1 MNENEF
7 RTRYAASQSPVEAS
21 PELKQRAVCNAL
33 QEGTAQ
39 HAGSQA
45 PAKGAAPAKRPAR
58 RRPRPTS
65 RTAGFSVGA
74 ASLARRWAPAAA
86 ACLVAGALAV
96 AGIPALT
103 SSLSGSPA
111 ITLDEAAA
119 RCGFSVRAY
128 ASDGSAPL
136 APGEGGT
143 VAFDRDLGYRFRG
156 GDDYKVSGFF
166 SGCLFHVEGEGIVRV
181 QAHLTGGALYRVTF
195 EDGPTDPDDP
205 RMGELASWKPTSRGT
220 GEYYGGYDFVGSAM
234 RDGES
239 KLSLAKLMGATIDVS
254 ADDDPGIADGTTSFG
269 LWTNEGEVPEDVFND
284 SQSPVID
291 LFDGQTLTVT
301 VTFEDGS
308 TSTQA
313 IELHVANFE
322 TEMVDG
328 APRLTPRLAADDA
341 EASTSA
347 KSLYGTVVEAGN
359 GPFPFPLD
367 DANDR
372 ADEVLPASIIERQDD
387 TWRATVEVDG
397 AHVDATLP
405 ENALTAADGE
415 IPFDFGY
422 ENPDYSYTN
431 AESPQ
436 RLTAQLAMSSPSL
449 SLSDTLPGGKTLGDC
464 LFVIGGW
471 LGNARYLDKCSREV
485 WGYGYN
491 DDGTLTSN
499 DYRYASTTVTVRNL
513 GDTAVPVWTSVL
525 YEFALRND
533 DGTLDVVRTGY
544 DLDFEASGDT
554 LPSDNPQHVVIAPG
568 GTVQLTMVR
577 VLPTYVLESDNLV
590 LVPTDNGSL
599 FSHAFALGR
608 QM

>member
-1 MNENEF
+1 M
-7 RTRYAASQSPVEAS
+7 
-21 PELKQRAVCNAL
+21 
-33 QEGTAQ
+33 
-39 HAGSQA
+39 
-45 PAKGAAPAKRPAR
+45 
-58 RRPRPTS
+58 
-65 RTAGFSVGA
+65 
-74 ASLARRWAPAAA
+74 
-86 ACLVAGALAV
+86 
-96 AGIPALT
+96 
-103 SSLSGSPA
+103 
-111 ITLDEAAA
+111 
-119 RCGFSVRAY
+119 
-128 ASDGSAPL
+128 
-136 APGEGGT
+136 
-143 VAFDRDLGYRFRG
+143 
-156 GDDYKVSGFF
+156 
-166 SGCLFHVEGEGIVRV
+166 EGEGIVRV

-269 LWTNEGEVPEDVFND
+269 LWTNEGEVPADVFND

>member
-7 RTRYAASQSPVEAS
+7 RTRYAASQSHVEAS

-33 QEGTAQ
+33 QEGAAQ
-39 HAGSQA
+39 YAGSQA
-45 PAKGAAPAKRPAR
+45 PAKGAVSAKRPTR
-58 RRPRPTS
+58 RRPRPVS
-65 RTAGFSVGA
+65 RTAGHSVGA

-96 AGIPALT
+96 AGIPAFT
-103 SSLSGSPA
+103 SSLSGSPT

-205 RMGELASWKPTSRGT
+205 RMGELASWKPTARGT
-220 GEYYGGYDFVGSAM
+220 GEHYGGYDFVGSAM

-269 LWTNEGEVPEDVFND
+269 LWTNEGEVPENAANNPE
-284 SQSPVID
+284 SPVID

-328 APRLTPRLAADDA
+328 TPRLTPRLAADDA
-341 EASTSA
+341 EAGTSA

-367 DANDR
+367 DANNR
-372 ADEVLPASIIERQDD
+372 ADEVLPADTLERAEETRPVSMFSNGEPHAATLANTVMYDAGEIAAIQLRPPYEQGDDERQLAVGPVSI
-387 TWRATVEVDG
+387 TRAATPPSGKTPDEFVEV
-397 AHVDATLP
+397 A
-405 ENALTAADGE
+405 N
-415 IPFDFGY
+415 
-422 ENPDYSYTN
+422 
-431 AESPQ
+431 
-436 RLTAQLAMSSPSL
+436 
-449 SLSDTLPGGKTLGDC
+449 
-464 LFVIGGW
+464 GW
-471 LGNARYLDKCSREV
+471 LGNLAYFSKCTQER
-485 WGYGYN
+485 YGYAFN
-491 DDGTLTSN
+491 DDGTLT
-499 DYRYASTTVTVRNL
+499 DQGFCYLEATFTVTNPNEESIELNSRDMGSFGLANEEGRL
-513 GDTAVPVWTSVL
+513 LAIDTS
-525 YEFALRND
+525 YF
-533 DGTLDVVRTGY
+533 TLDMAVSGDAET
-544 DLDFEASGDT
+544 DLDDPRCFT
-554 LPSDNPQHVVIAPG
+554 IAPG
-568 GTVQLTMVR
+568 GTARVSVLH
-577 VLPTYVLESDNLV
+577 VLPNRLADDEGLFFLTGFEQSGALV
-590 LVPTDNGSL
+590 A
-599 FSHAFALGR
+599 FSVGE
-608 QM
+608 

>member
-7 RTRYAASQSPVEAS
+7 RTRYAASQSHVEAS

-33 QEGTAQ
+33 QEGAAQ
-39 HAGSQA
+39 YAGSQA
-45 PAKGAAPAKRPAR
+45 PAKGAVSAKRPTR
-58 RRPRPTS
+58 RRPRPVS
-65 RTAGFSVGA
+65 RTAGHSVGA

-205 RMGELASWKPTSRGT
+205 RMGELASWKPTARGT
-220 GEYYGGYDFVGSAM
+220 GEHYGGYDFVGSAM

-269 LWTNEGEVPEDVFND
+269 LWTNEGEVPENAANNPE
-284 SQSPVID
+284 SPVID

-328 APRLTPRLAADDA
+328 TPRLTPRLAADDA
-341 EASTSA
+341 EAGTSA
-347 KSLYGTVVEAGN
+347 KSLYGTVVEAGS

-372 ADEVLPASIIERQDD
+372 ADEVLPADTLERAEETRPVSTFSNGEPHAATLADTAIHDAGESAAIQIQPPYEQGDDERQLAVGPVSV
-387 TWRATVEVDG
+387 TRA
-397 AHVDATLP
+397 ATP
-405 ENALTAADGE
+405 
-415 IPFDFGY
+415 
-422 ENPDYSYTN
+422 
-431 AESPQ
+431 
-436 RLTAQLAMSSPSL
+436 PS
-449 SLSDTLPGGKTLGDC
+449 GKTPDELTET
-464 LFVIGGW
+464 VYGW
-471 LGNARYLDKCSREV
+471 LGNVGYFNKCTQER
-485 WGYGYN
+485 YGYAFN
-491 DDGTLTSN
+491 DDGALSDEGYCYLEAAIEVKNPN
-499 DYRYASTTVTVRNL
+499 DE
-513 GDTAVPVWTSVL
+513 PVEL
-525 YEFALRND
+525 DLRNFGAFGLV
-533 DGTLDVVRTGY
+533 DGNDCLLEIDTSYFTLDVDATGEVT
-544 DLDFEASGDT
+544 LD
-554 LPSDNPQHVVIAPG
+554 PDNPRNAIVAPN
-568 GTVQLTMVR
+568 GTARLTLLH
-577 VLPTYVLESDNLV
+577 VLPNRLADDE
-590 LVPTDNGSL
+590 SL
-599 FSHAFALGR
+599 FFLAGFDKDGALVAFSVGG
-608 QM
+608 QI

>member
-1 MNENEF
+1 
-7 RTRYAASQSPVEAS
+7 
-21 PELKQRAVCNAL
+21 
-33 QEGTAQ
+33 
-39 HAGSQA
+39 
-45 PAKGAAPAKRPAR
+45 
-58 RRPRPTS
+58 
-65 RTAGFSVGA
+65 
-74 ASLARRWAPAAA
+74 
-86 ACLVAGALAV
+86 
-96 AGIPALT
+96 
-103 SSLSGSPA
+103 
-111 ITLDEAAA
+111 
-119 RCGFSVRAY
+119 
-128 ASDGSAPL
+128 
-136 APGEGGT
+136 
-143 VAFDRDLGYRFRG
+143 
-156 GDDYKVSGFF
+156 
-166 SGCLFHVEGEGIVRV
+166 
-181 QAHLTGGALYRVTF
+181 
-195 EDGPTDPDDP
+195 
-205 RMGELASWKPTSRGT
+205 MGELPSWKPTSRGA
-220 GEYYGGYDFVGSAM
+220 GACYGGYDFVGSAM

-608 QM
+608 QMSGKRKIARACLGPSVGRPKARARWTPSGASGQPWRFARCAGQLARHARTRPADKGRTCKRLLAGSAGRTCGGVFVLTRGRACGRRGTSRRSTRRTPRGTRRRRRAPSR

>member
-7 RTRYAASQSPVEAS
+7 RTRYAASQSHVEAS

-33 QEGTAQ
+33 QEGAAQ
-39 HAGSQA
+39 YAGSQA
-45 PAKGAAPAKRPAR
+45 PAKGAVSAKRPTR
-58 RRPRPTS
+58 RRPRPVS
-65 RTAGFSVGA
+65 RTAGHSVGA

-86 ACLVAGALAV
+86 ACLV

-205 RMGELASWKPTSRGT
+205 RMGELASWKPTARGT
-220 GEYYGGYDFVGSAM
+220 GEHYGGYDFVGSAM

-269 LWTNEGEVPEDVFND
+269 LWTNEGEVPENAANNPE
-284 SQSPVID
+284 SPVSD

-308 TSTQA
+308 ISTQA

-328 APRLTPRLAADDA
+328 TPRLTPRLAADDA
-341 EASTSA
+341 EAGTSA

-359 GPFPFPLD
+359 GPFPFPRREQPRRRGAARRHARTRRG
-367 DANDR
+367 DAPCVDVLERRAARCDARQHGHVRRGRDR
-372 ADEVLPASIIERQDD
+372 GHPASPTLRAGRRRTAACRRTGLHYTRSHAAERQDA
-387 TWRATVEVDG
+387 RR
-397 AHVDATLP
+397 
-405 ENALTAADGE
+405 
-415 IPFDFGY
+415 IRR
-422 ENPDYSYTN
+422 SR
-431 AESPQ
+431 Q
-436 RLTAQLAMSSPSL
+436 RVAGQ
-449 SLSDTLPGGKTLGDC
+449 PGI
-464 LFVIGGW
+464 FQQVY
-471 LGNARYLDKCSREV
+471 AR
-485 WGYGYN
+485 
-491 DDGTLTSN
+491 
-499 DYRYASTTVTVRNL
+499 
-513 GDTAVPVWTSVL
+513 
-525 YEFALRND
+525 ALR
-533 DGTLDVVRTGY
+533 
-544 DLDFEASGDT
+544 
-554 LPSDNPQHVVIAPG
+554 
-568 GTVQLTMVR
+568 VR
-577 VLPTYVLESDNLV
+577 VQ
-590 LVPTDNGSL
+590 
-599 FSHAFALGR
+599 R
-608 QM
+608 

>member
-7 RTRYAASQSPVEAS
+7 RTRYAASQSHVEAS

-33 QEGTAQ
+33 QEGAAQ
-39 HAGSQA
+39 YAGSQA
-45 PAKGAAPAKRPAR
+45 PAKGAVSAKRPTR
-58 RRPRPTS
+58 RRPRPVS
-65 RTAGFSVGA
+65 RTAGHSVGA

-205 RMGELASWKPTSRGT
+205 RMGELASWKPTARGT
-220 GEYYGGYDFVGSAM
+220 GEHYGGYDFVGSAM

-269 LWTNEGEVPEDVFND
+269 LWTNEGEVPENAANNPE
-284 SQSPVID
+284 SPVID

-308 TSTQA
+308 ISTQA

-328 APRLTPRLAADDA
+328 TPRLTPRLAADDA
-341 EASTSA
+341 EAGTSA

-367 DANDR
+367 DANNR
-372 ADEVLPASIIERQDD
+372 ADEVLPADTLERAEETRPVSMFSNGEPHAATLANTVMYDAGEIAAIQLRPPYEQGDDERQLAVGPVSI
-387 TWRATVEVDG
+387 TRAATPPSGKTPDEFVEV
-397 AHVDATLP
+397 A
-405 ENALTAADGE
+405 N
-415 IPFDFGY
+415 
-422 ENPDYSYTN
+422 
-431 AESPQ
+431 
-436 RLTAQLAMSSPSL
+436 
-449 SLSDTLPGGKTLGDC
+449 
-464 LFVIGGW
+464 GW
-471 LGNARYLDKCSREV
+471 LGNLAYFSKCTQER
-485 WGYGYN
+485 YGYAFN
-491 DDGTLTSN
+491 DDGTLT
-499 DYRYASTTVTVRNL
+499 DQGFCYLEATFTVTNPNEESIELNSRDRGSFGLANEEGRL
-513 GDTAVPVWTSVL
+513 LAIDTS
-525 YEFALRND
+525 YF
-533 DGTLDVVRTGY
+533 TLDMAVSGDAET
-544 DLDFEASGDT
+544 DLDDPRCFT
-554 LPSDNPQHVVIAPG
+554 IAPG
-568 GTVQLTMVR
+568 GTARVSVLH
-577 VLPTYVLESDNLV
+577 VLPNRLADDEGLFFLTGFEQSGALV
-590 LVPTDNGSL
+590 A
-599 FSHAFALGR
+599 FSVGEQL
-608 QM
+608 